1 MKNLIMKY
9 NKVLSLITGLFCF
22 INSFSQNYAGVTSIG
37 SVTACPNTVINVP
50 LYLTHSPMIG
60 SITLTINYN
69 PAVISAIQNGNNP
82 MSLININP
90 NLSTFDGV
98 QSNNPFN
105 GAKQVRF
112 GWYSGA
118 NAIYPDT
125 NLSGVAKICDMQFRY
140 FGGTTLVT
148 FDNSTNNGHYSIY
161 SGSNGPLIDTPTVNY
176 YISGMVTQDSVPV
189 IQGNITGNLS
199 PCVGSNSQYSVASSS
214 GISYT
219 WTGPGT
225 WVGSSDSSSISYL
238 IGTFSTDS
246 IIVAPINAC
255 GDTGNTVSFVVN
267 QNLPPGISGNIS
279 GNIHPS
285 VGSYSQ
291 YSVVDSA
298 GLGYYWL
305 APGTWTGTST
315 TSSITFLVG
324 SFTTDTI
331 FVRPINV
338 CGDTGNAVFLIVTD
352 SSLGISKIYKENLFS
367 VTNYPNPFSKK
378 TTIDFNLPEPGIVTI
393 DIFNIFGE
401 HLLNIPDN
409 YFTQGRH
416 DVPLNMSN
424 FVDGIYSYK
433 VKYNLKGKVL
443 SKTCLMNIIK

>member
-1 MKNLIMKY
+1 MKY

-22 INSFSQNYAGVTSIG
+22 VNSFSQNYAGITSIG
-37 SVTACPNTVINVP
+37 SVTACPNTVITIPLNVI
-50 LYLTHSPMIG
+50 HSPLI
-60 SITLTINYN
+60 SILTLKIYYDS
-69 PAVISAIQNGNNP
+69 AVLSAIQNGNNGI
-82 MSLININP
+82 LVTNINSP
-90 NLSTFDGV
+90 LSGLIGSQTNDPYRPGF
-98 QSNNPFN
+98 
-105 GAKQVRF
+105 KQANFV
-112 GWYSGA
+112 WYALYGTQL
-118 NAIYPDT
+118 DT
-125 NLSGVAKICDMQFRY
+125 DSVGVAKLFEIQFRY
-140 FGGTTLVT
+140 FGGTTSLN
-148 FDNSTNNGHYSIY
+148 FDNTFGHGGNCIY
-161 SGSNGPLIDTPTVNY
+161 GDANSNALIDTPTVNF

-189 IQGNITGNLS
+189 IQGNISGNLF
-199 PCVGSNSQYSVASSS
+199 PCQGSNSQYSVASSS

-352 SSLGISKIYKENLFS
+352 SSMGISKNYKENLFS
-367 VTNYPNPFSKK
+367 VTNYPNPFSRK

-409 YFTQGRH
+409 YFTQGKH
-416 DVPLNMSN
+416 DVSINMSN

-433 VKYNLKGKVL
+433 VKYNLKGKIL
-443 SKTCLMNIIK
+443 LKTCLMYIIK